1 MIEES
6 QYPNC
11 PYCGHRLHCGIEI
24 DMNGQIVPLYWCNNW
39 DCESSENLVGSL
51 EFWDSFNKYKYFGEV
66 ACGGLELALKNSKG
80 IDNYVELLNIKKKL
94 KGAIDGK

>member
-6 QYPNC
+6 EYPNC

-39 DCESSENLVGSL
+39 DCESSEDFVGSL
-51 EFWDSFNKYKYFGEV
+51 EFWDAYARYKRLYET
-66 ACGGLELALKNSKG
+66 AAAGLELALRNSKG
-80 IDNYVELLNIKKKL
+80 VDNYVELSNIKKEL
-94 KGAIDGK
+94 KRISNGN